1 MKWSS
6 EDLPERQHCLAA
18 LIHVY
23 VHSGLAISR
32 HYRGS
37 LSQINPCRDFN
48 LIERELAAAK
58 ARIEILER
66 DNRDLGSRHRTDAG
80 FTLSG
85 HIKNVAIRPT

>member
-1 MKWSS
+1 
-6 EDLPERQHCLAA
+6 
-18 LIHVY
+18 
-23 VHSGLAISR
+23 
-32 HYRGS
+32 
-37 LSQINPCRDFN
+37 